1 MSVDTVEVAVNS
13 VEPVAPRVL
22 PLSQRSVPW
31 SPFGT
36 IFHPEDSIST
46 EDMLRY
52 AGLSNWDVQ
61 VEGIVLPENYYA
73 DKPLFMTTRQSQV
86 DPAKR
91 DVFNTVGARYN
102 ALQNEDLFNFG
113 DMLLDGGTW
122 VGAGNF
128 KGGRVV
134 FGSLKLDNYADVNGV
149 QIDMYLVVSTSHDG
163 TLAVTLSVTPI
174 NPVCYNTLIAA
185 IRGAKQKWSIRH
197 TQTLKG
203 RMEAARTSLKL
214 SETYIDL
221 WAEFMAPLAE
231 TEVTDARFDEII
243 NKAFGPSEDATK
255 NAVTRWDKTYED
267 LVDIWYGPT
276 IKDTSFQNTQFAV
289 WNTLNERHGWS
300 LTGRGGNKVENA
312 AASRSGFSPI
322 WNGENDRLLAIAR
335 SA

>member
-1 MSVDTVEVAVNS
+1 MSVDTVVEVEVS
-13 VEPVAPRVL
+13 RVL
-22 PLSQRSVPW
+22 PVSERSVPW

-36 IFHPEDSIST
+36 IFQPEDHLST

-52 AGLSNWDVQ
+52 ANLSGWDVA
-61 VEGIVLPENYYA
+61 VEGIILPENYYA
-73 DKPLFMTTRQSQV
+73 DKPLFMTTRQSLV

-113 DMLLDGGTW
+113 DLLLDGGNW
-122 VGAGNF
+122 VGAGSF

-149 QIDMYLVVSTSHDG
+149 QIDMYLVASTSHDG

-174 NPVCYNTLIAA
+174 NPLCLNTLIAA
-185 IRGAKQKWSIRH
+185 IKGAKQKWSIRH

-203 RMEAARTSLKL
+203 RMEAARESLNL
-214 SETYIDL
+214 SSTYVDL

-243 NKAFGPSEDATK
+243 NKAFGPDEDSTG
-255 NAVTRWDKTYED
+255 NAVTRWDKKYSD
-267 LVDIWYGPT
+267 LVDIWYGDT
-276 IKDTSFQNTQFAV
+276 IKGTPFQNTQFAM
-289 WNTLNERHGWS
+289 WNTLNEYHGWA
-300 LTGRGGNKVENA
+300 LKGRGGNAAENA

-322 WNGENDRLLAIAR
+322 WQTENDRLLAIAR